1 MKYKDQTVLGKGLYT
16 IPEAARLARVSSAQL
31 SRWVGGY
38 QRAGVTYPALWQS
51 DIPQSED
58 GVVSVI
64 SFSDLMECMVIAAF
78 YAQGVQIQVVRK
90 AIDIAKERFGISKP
104 FSSERFQTDG
114 KRIFADI
121 KDLGDSD
128 SGIIEVLTAQ
138 RAFREIVQPS
148 FRNIDFHEQEAVRWW
163 PLGKKLSIVVD
174 PARSMGTPISQSSG
188 VPAATLVDALH
199 SENNESPTKAQYKG
213 VAKLFDVSE
222 VEVKD
227 AYKFSQT
234 YAA

>member
-1 MKYKDQTVLGKGLYT
+1 M
-16 IPEAARLARVSSAQL
+16 ARVSSAQL

-38 QRAGVTYPALWQS
+38 QRAGVTYSALWQS

-78 YAQGVQIQVVRK
+78 YDQGVQIQVVRK
-90 AIDIAKERFGISKP
+90 AIAIAKERFGISKP

-121 KDLGDSD
+121 KDLDDDEDGLID
-128 SGIIEVLTAQ
+128 VLTAQ
-138 RAFREIVQPS
+138 RAFREVVQPS
-148 FRNIDFHEQEAVRWW
+148 FKNIDFHEQTAVRWW
-163 PLGKKLSIVVD
+163 PLGKTLSIVVD
-174 PARSMGTPISQSSG
+174 PTRSLGSPISQASG
-188 VPAATLVDALH
+188 VPAAALVDALH
-199 SENNESPTKAQYKG
+199 TEKNESPTKAHFVG

-222 VEVKD
+222 IEVRD
-227 AYKFSQT
+227 AFKFSQA